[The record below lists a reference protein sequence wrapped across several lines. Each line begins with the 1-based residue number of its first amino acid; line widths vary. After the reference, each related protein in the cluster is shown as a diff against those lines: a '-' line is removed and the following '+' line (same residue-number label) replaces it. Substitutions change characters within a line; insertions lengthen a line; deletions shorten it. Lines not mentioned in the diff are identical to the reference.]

1 MPTLREDLQADLD
14 DARQD
19 IADLGL
25 RQRAVSVRTVTAA
38 ATGLA
43 ALTALPTYSDLEL
56 EPTPRVT
63 GSQDRISRAG
73 GTYEQGDLLVDKI
86 SATYTEAQLN
96 PGGASVWIVDGD
108 EYRLVNLAGPERG
121 SQWEWSALLRRT
133 RHAGAYDEG

>member
-1 MPTLREDLQADLD
+1 MTLRDRLVAVVDR
-14 DARQD
+14 ARGVPVR
-19 IADLGL
+19 LGL
-25 RQRAVSVRTVTAA
+25 RQRSVSVRTVTAA

-43 ALTALPTYSDLEL
+43 ALTALPAYEDLVL

-96 PGGASVWIVDGD
+96 PGGASVWIVDGA

>member
-1 MPTLREDLQADLD
+1 MTLRDRLVAVVDR
-14 DARQD
+14 ARGVPVR
-19 IADLGL
+19 LGL
-25 RQRAVSVRTVTAA
+25 RQRSVSVRTVTAA

-43 ALTALPTYSDLEL
+43 ALTALPTFEDLVL

-73 GTYEQGDLLVDKI
+73 GVFEQGDLLVDKI

-121 SQWEWSALLRRT
+121 SQWEWSALLRRV